1 MKVLQIINTIGAGGA
16 ERLVAELSIK
26 YKENGLD
33 NKVYIL
39 KRVNNNFF
47 EGILQSNNLSYN
59 FSKRKSLKDF
69 RHIIDI
75 VRLIRKEKPD
85 IVHTHLSYSF
95 YYTAL
100 AELLLFK
107 SKIKLVYTEHNTS
120 NKRRENLLFK
130 PIESF
135 IYSLYAKIICISN
148 DTEAML
154 RQWLDFKK
162 NKLVRIYNG
171 INVHKF
177 KNASAIDLRKEHNL
191 KADSKLL
198 ICVGSLSEQ
207 KNQELLIRALSR
219 LESNYYILFIGRG
232 VLKDHLVNLTKQLAV
247 ENRVF
252 FLGLKPNVEV
262 YYKSCDLFVLPS
274 KWEGFG
280 LVAAEA
286 MAAGTPVLVSSVP
299 GLSQLVG
306 DAGFQFESE
315 NLEDLKTKIEY
326 IFSNPD
332 IVQTK
337 VELAKERVKIFSIE
351 KMAQNYL
358 NEYNNLLSSNA
369 KR

>member
-16 ERLVAELSIK
+16 ERLVTELSIK
-26 YKENGLD
+26 YKENGVK
-33 NKVYIL
+33 NTIYVL
-39 KRVNNNFF
+39 KRFSNNFF
-47 EGILQSNNLSYN
+47 EDILQNNNIIHYY
-59 FSKRKSLKDF
+59 SKRKSFKDF

-75 VRLIRKEKPD
+75 VRLIREEKPD
-85 IVHTHLSYSF
+85 IVHTHLSYSL

-100 AELLLFK
+100 ARILLFNK
-107 SKIKLVYTEHNTS
+107 KIKLVYTEHSTS
-120 NKRRENLLFK
+120 NKRRGKSLFK

-148 DTEAML
+148 DTEVML
-154 RQWLDFKK
+154 SQWLSIGK
-162 NKLVRIYNG
+162 NKLVTIYNG
-171 INVHKF
+171 INIHKF
-177 KNASAIDLRKEHNL
+177 KNASAIDLRKEYNL
-191 KADSKLL
+191 NADSKLL
-198 ICVGSLSEQ
+198 ICVGSFSEH

-286 MAAGTPVLVSSVP
+286 MAAGTPVLASSVP

-315 NLEDLKTKIEY
+315 NEEDLKTKIEY

-337 VELAKERVKIFSIE
+337 VQLAKEKVKIFSIE